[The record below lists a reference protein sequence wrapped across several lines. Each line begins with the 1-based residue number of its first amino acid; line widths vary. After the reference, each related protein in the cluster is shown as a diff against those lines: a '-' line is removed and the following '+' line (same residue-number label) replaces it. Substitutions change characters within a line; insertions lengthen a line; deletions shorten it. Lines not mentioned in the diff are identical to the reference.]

1 MDKERKEQYYV
12 LFERFIDE
20 MSAIPD
26 FDRSS
31 IVQIVTEICEFFHL
45 SKAETQF
52 YQSLA
57 HESRGEGEI
66 ICDYDNGKSERI
78 AVQRRLISRTGAV
91 VMSTVYQSNE
101 DNLTDEE
108 AEKVDILLRTIMT
121 FIGRNRLQ
129 DAVEKLGFYDEAGY
143 ANIRSFMRFID
154 RLAGLK
160 RLSGHT
166 ATCFNLRRF
175 GMINQQLGKEIGDVV
190 MHKYYNLLKNM
201 VGEDGIIARMGGDN
215 FVAIFPKERT
225 DAVLDVFNGVP
236 IVYDQSSGRRVTVSA
251 SAGVYTVPD
260 DFPMDDPRAVMD
272 RIFPTMHIAKQE
284 INGTI
289 VWYSDKMVEVR
300 DHAMK
305 VRAAFPKALKAG
317 EFRVFYQPKVDVTW
331 GKMVGAEALCR
342 WFHDGKIVPPMEFIP
357 VLEQNADICYLD
369 YHILDLVC
377 RDIRRWLDEGK
388 KVVRVSVN
396 FSRKNLSE
404 MDLLSNILDI
414 VDRYRV
420 PHEYIEVELT
430 ETTTDVAFTD
440 LRRVVTGLRDVGIA
454 CAVDDFGMGYSSLTL
469 LQDIPWTVLKI
480 DKSFLPAD
488 DEQVVSNNHMMYK
501 HVVSMAREIGL
512 ECVTE
517 GVETK
522 KQVMILRKNHC
533 HIAQG
538 YFFDKPIP
546 VEEFEQR
553 MDSPMYDLSHTS
565 QEWIFQDDK
574 RRTPKKK
581 RV

>member
-1 MDKERKEQYYV
+1 MDEKRREEYYA
-12 LFERFIDE
+12 LFERFIDS

-26 FDRSS
+26 FDRGD
-31 IVQIVTEICEFFHL
+31 IVNIVTEICEFFHL

-52 YQSLA
+52 YQSVA
-57 HESRGEGEI
+57 HEARGEGEI
-66 ICDYDNGKSERI
+66 ISDFDNGKSDRI

-91 VMSTVYQSNE
+91 VISTVYQSNDE
-101 DNLTDEE
+101 NLTDEE
-108 AEKVDILLRTIMT
+108 AEKVDILLRTMMT

-129 DAVEKLGFYDEAGY
+129 NAVEKLGFYDEAGY
-143 ANIRSFMRFID
+143 ANIRSFMRFLD
-154 RLAGLK
+154 SLAGNNRLAG
-160 RLSGHT
+160 HT
-166 ATCFNLRRF
+166 AACYNLRRF
-175 GMINQQLGKEIGDVV
+175 TMINQQYGKELGDVV
-190 MHKYYNLLKNM
+190 MHKFYNLMRNI
-201 VGEDGIIARMGGDN
+201 VGEDGIVARMGGDN
-215 FVAIFPKERT
+215 FVTIFPTERT
-225 DAVLDVFNGVP
+225 DAVLDVFSGVP
-236 IVYDQSSGRRVTVSA
+236 IVVDQDSGKRVLVSA
-251 SAGVYTVPD
+251 SAGLYAIPE
-260 DFPMDDPRAVMD
+260 DFPSDDPRVVMD

-284 INGTI
+284 TNGTI
-289 VWYSDKMVEVR
+289 VWYNDKMVEMR

-305 VRAAFPKALKAG
+305 VRSVFPKALKAG
-317 EFRVFYQPKVDVTW
+317 EFHVFYQPKVDVTW

-377 RDIRRWLDEGK
+377 RDLRRWIDEGK

-396 FSRKNLSE
+396 FSRKNLVE

-414 VDRYRV
+414 VDRYRI
-420 PHEYIEVELT
+420 PHKYIEIELT

-440 LRRVVTGLRDVGIA
+440 LRRVVTGLRDAGIA

-533 HIAQG
+533 HTAQG
-538 YFFDKPIP
+538 FFFDKPMP
-546 VEEFEQR
+546 VEDFESR
-553 MDSPMYDLSHTS
+553 MESPLYDLSHTS
-565 QEWIFQDDK
+565 QEWRFHSDEK
-574 RRTPKKK
+574 TAKKK